1 MHAFEII
8 YVQRANTF
16 IAEGGGGG
24 RGLPSPISAI
34 VAIVIKLALTKCTE
48 RYTEIHTHTGGERG
62 RNDKKKRAYAT

>member
-16 IAEGGGGG
+16 IAEGARKG

-34 VAIVIKLALTKCTE
+34 VAIVIKLALTKCTQ
-48 RYTEIHTHTGGERG
+48 RYTRTQGERG